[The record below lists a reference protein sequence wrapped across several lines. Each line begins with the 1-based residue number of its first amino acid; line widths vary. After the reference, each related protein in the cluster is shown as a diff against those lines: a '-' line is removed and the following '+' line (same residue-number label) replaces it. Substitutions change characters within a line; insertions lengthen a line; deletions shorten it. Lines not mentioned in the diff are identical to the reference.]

1 MLIDDFKD
9 INPYVRMVKIKK
21 ASTLSGKWQDLDH
34 VFTYILSGTAEF
46 LVDGVKYHVKQG
58 DVIIIAPFQTHVILS
73 MGEEPLMQY
82 IMHFDL
88 YSDDERMNL
97 RHQSALDR
105 GDLPQLPEREKK
117 MREKVFVTTVPEL
130 HRHELQTL
138 FLKMYQEFSEKK
150 SGSALAAKAY
160 CIQLLL
166 MSMRMSGNVAM
177 EKEVPS
183 LSWKHI
189 AKAIEYIN
197 LNYSSEKTDNES
209 ISAAVGVTPNY
220 LTKIFRAH
228 LGYSLHQ
235 YVTHFRIE
243 KAQELMNSS
252 KYTITEIANKTGFS
266 GIHVFSK
273 TFRSVTGMSPS
284 HFLASMEH
292 GGKVHKD
299 QAIHKDYTLYN
310 M

>member
-1 MLIDDFKD
+1 MLVDDLRD

-21 ASTLSGKWQDLDH
+21 ASALSGKWQDLDH
-34 VFTYILSGTAEF
+34 VFTYILSGSAEF
-46 LVDGVKYHVKQG
+46 IVDGEKYCVKQG
-58 DVIIIAPFQTHVILS
+58 DVILIAPFQTHVILS
-73 MGEEPLMQY
+73 TGEEPLMQY

-88 YSDDERMNL
+88 YSDEHRMSL

-105 GDLPQLPEREKK
+105 GDLPPLPQRERK
-117 MREKVFVTTVPEL
+117 MKGKVFLTSVPEL
-130 HRHELQTL
+130 HRHELQTI
-138 FLKMYQEFSEKK
+138 FLKLYQEFSEKK
-150 SGSALAAKAY
+150 NGYQLAAKSY

-166 MSMRMSGNVAM
+166 TALRTSGSVAM

-197 LNYSSEKTDNES
+197 LNYSSEKTDNDS
-209 ISAAVGVTPNY
+209 ISEAVGVTPNY

-243 KAQELMNSS
+243 KAQELMSTN
-252 KYTITEIANKTGFS
+252 KYTITEIAHKTGFS

-273 TFRSVTGMSPS
+273 TFRNITGMSPS
-284 HFLASMEH
+284 HFLASLER
-292 GGKVHKD
+292 GGKVGEGKD
-299 QAIHKDYTLYN
+299 AHKDYTLYN
-310 M
+310 I